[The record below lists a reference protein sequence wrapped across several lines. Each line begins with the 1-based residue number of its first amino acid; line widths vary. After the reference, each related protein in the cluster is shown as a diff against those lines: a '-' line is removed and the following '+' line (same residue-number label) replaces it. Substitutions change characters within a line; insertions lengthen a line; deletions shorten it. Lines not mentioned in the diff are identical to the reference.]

1 MDKNKIFTKI
11 IATSLIFSIGVI
23 SSSEVMAYTKEET
36 VYSKLDSQGNSYD
49 TVVSEHIK
57 NTDKE
62 QLLKDMSELLEIT
75 NVNGDEEFK
84 QDGNSLEWQA
94 CGNDIYYQGKINK
107 TLPITSKIT
116 YTLDGEEISAK
127 DLAGK
132 SGKVTITIEYEN
144 KEQRRVKVNG
154 KYVQMYVPFVV
165 MAGTIFDNTKASNI
179 EITNGK
185 VVDNGQ
191 KTTVVALAC
200 PGLEESLGAKENF
213 LPDLNKIEITLDAKD
228 FEMENIMSYA
238 TPKVFENIDLSN
250 MDQLNEIYSKISELQ
265 TASNKLVDG
274 TEELKNGASALDEGV
289 SEVSTGLHSLKS
301 GVEQGKQ
308 TATSQLTQS
317 AKALSDGVDQIIAGK
332 DQETELIKKK
342 VIEGGN
348 TTLANGLKQ
357 NIPSAVE
364 GQINSLME
372 SKITQMVKNGQITP
386 EVAMTLKSSLSMT
399 EEEKAAL
406 ASGLSTAID
415 GAVNKTTGAQEKGLD
430 AINNAGLT
438 AGSSEAGVKAGLY
451 ALKSQA
457 TTNIE
462 NGTKQIANGFDSIV
476 DGTDEI
482 LAGTSKLKAGS
493 NALAEGSSTLSDGM
507 KEFND
512 EGISKVVSYI
522 NGDLKDIQERAE
534 KLQELADSYNSFAG
548 LAENEEGNVKFIF
561 IVDKIRKIEE
571 E

>member
-1 MDKNKIFTKI
+1 MDKNKMFTKI

-23 SSSEVMAYTKEET
+23 SASDVMAYTKEET

-57 NTDKE
+57 NTEKE
-62 QLLKDMSELLEIT
+62 QLLKDMSELLDIT
-75 NVNGDEEFK
+75 NVNGNEEFK
-84 QDGNSLEWQA
+84 QNENSLEWQA
-94 CGNDIYYQGKINK
+94 CGNDIYYQGKTNK
-107 TLPITSKIT
+107 SLPISSKIT

-165 MAGTIFDNTKASNI
+165 AAGTIFDNTKASNI

-185 VVDNGQ
+185 VIDNGQ

-213 LPDLNKIEITLDAKD
+213 LPDLNKIQITLDAKD

-238 TPKVFENIDLSN
+238 TPQVFENIDLSN
-250 MDQLNEIYSKISELQ
+250 MDQLNEIYNKISELQ

-274 TEELKNGASALDEGV
+274 TEELKNGASALDEGIGKV
-289 SEVSTGLHSLKS
+289 KTGIDTLKT
-301 GVEQGKQ
+301 GVKEGKQ

-317 AKALSDGVDQIIAGK
+317 SKDLSDGIDTIIAGK
-332 DQETELIKKK
+332 DQETEIIKKQ
-342 VIEGGN
+342 VIESGN
-348 TTLANGLKQ
+348 NTLANGLKQ

-364 GQINSLME
+364 TQINSLME
-372 SKITQMVKNGQITP
+372 SKITQMVKNGEITP

-399 EEEKAAL
+399 EQEKAAL
-406 ASGLSTAID
+406 YSGLSTAID
-415 GAVNKTTGAQEKGLD
+415 GAVQQTTTAQEEGLD
-430 AINNAGLT
+430 TINNSGL
-438 AGSSEAGVKAGLY
+438 ADSSSKPGVKAGLY

-457 TTNIE
+457 TTSIE
-462 NGTKQIANGFDSIV
+462 EGTKQIASGFDSIV
-476 DGTDEI
+476 DGTDE
-482 LAGTSKLKAGS
+482 LLSGTSELKAGS
-493 NALAEGSSTLSDGM
+493 NSLVQGTENLAEGMSQ
-507 KEFND
+507 FNE
-512 EGISKVVSYI
+512 EGINKVISYI
-522 NGDLKDIQERAE
+522 NGDLKDIQERAK
-534 KLQELADSYNSFAG
+534 KLKELADSYNNFAG
-548 LAENEEGNVKFIF
+548 LSENEAGNVKFIF
-561 IVDKIRKIEE
+561 VVDKIRKIEE
-571 E
+571 

>member
-1 MDKNKIFTKI
+1 MEKNKMFTKI

-23 SSSEVMAYTKEET
+23 SASDVMAYTKEET

-57 NTDKE
+57 NTEKE
-62 QLLKDMSELLEIT
+62 QLLKDMSELLDIT

-84 QDGNSLEWQA
+84 QNENSLEWQA
-94 CGNDIYYQGKINK
+94 CGNDIYYQGKTNK
-107 TLPITSKIT
+107 SLPISSKIT

-165 MAGTIFDNTKASNI
+165 ATGTIFDNTKASNI

-185 VVDNGQ
+185 VIDNGQ

-213 LPDLNKIEITLDAKD
+213 LPDLNKIQITLDAKD

-238 TPKVFENIDLSN
+238 TPQVFENIDLSN
-250 MDQLNEIYSKISELQ
+250 MDQLNEIYNKISELQ

-274 TEELKNGASALDEGV
+274 TEALKNGASALDEGIGKV
-289 SEVSTGLHSLKS
+289 KTGIDTLKT
-301 GVEQGKQ
+301 GVKEGKQ

-317 AKALSDGVDQIIAGK
+317 SKDLSDGIDTIIAGK
-332 DQETELIKKK
+332 DQETEIIKKQ
-342 VIEGGN
+342 VIESGN
-348 TTLANGLKQ
+348 NTLANGLKQ

-364 GQINSLME
+364 TQINSLME
-372 SKITQMVKNGQITP
+372 SKITQMVKNGEITS

-399 EEEKAAL
+399 EQEKSAL
-406 ASGLSTAID
+406 YSGLSTAID
-415 GAVNKTTGAQEKGLD
+415 GAVQQATTAQEKGLD
-430 AINNAGLT
+430 TINNAGL
-438 AGSSEAGVKAGLY
+438 ADSSSKPGVKAGLY

-462 NGTKQIANGFDSIV
+462 EGTKQIASGFDSIV
-476 DGTDEI
+476 DGTDE
-482 LAGTSKLKAGS
+482 LLYGTSDLKAGS
-493 NALAEGSSTLSDGM
+493 TSLVQGTETLTEGMSQ
-507 KEFND
+507 FNE
-512 EGISKVVSYI
+512 EGINKVVSYI
-522 NGDLKDIQERAE
+522 NGDLKDIQERTK
-534 KLQELADSYNSFAG
+534 KLKELADSYNNFAG
-548 LAENEEGNVKFIF
+548 LSENEEGNVKFIF
-561 IVDKIRKIEE
+561 VVDKIRKIEE
-571 E
+571 

>member
-1 MDKNKIFTKI
+1 MDKNKMFTKI

-23 SSSEVMAYTKEET
+23 SASDVMAYTKEET

-57 NTDKE
+57 NTEKE
-62 QLLKDMSELLEIT
+62 QLLKDMSELLDIT

-84 QDGNSLEWQA
+84 QNENSLEWQA
-94 CGNDIYYQGKINK
+94 CGNDIYYQGKTNK
-107 TLPITSKIT
+107 SLPISSKIT

-132 SGKVTITIEYEN
+132 SGKVIITIEYEN

-165 MAGTIFDNTKASNI
+165 ATGTIFDNTKASNI

-185 VVDNGQ
+185 VIDNGQ

-213 LPDLNKIEITLDAKD
+213 LPDLNKIQITLDAKD

-238 TPKVFENIDLSN
+238 TPQVFENIDLSN
-250 MDQLNEIYSKISELQ
+250 MDQLNEIYNKISELQ

-274 TEELKNGASALDEGV
+274 TEELKNGASALDEGIGKV
-289 SEVSTGLHSLKS
+289 KTGIDTLKT
-301 GVEQGKQ
+301 GVKEGKQ

-317 AKALSDGVDQIIAGK
+317 SKDLSDGIDTIIAGK
-332 DQETELIKKK
+332 DQETEIIKKQ
-342 VIEGGN
+342 VIESGN
-348 TTLANGLKQ
+348 NTLANGLKQ

-364 GQINSLME
+364 TQINSLME
-372 SKITQMVKNGQITP
+372 SKITQMVKNGEITP

-399 EEEKAAL
+399 EQEKAVL
-406 ASGLSTAID
+406 YSGLSTAID
-415 GAVNKTTGAQEKGLD
+415 GVVQQATTAQEKGLD
-430 AINNAGLT
+430 TINNAGL
-438 AGSSEAGVKAGLY
+438 ADSSSKPGVKAGLY

-462 NGTKQIANGFDSIV
+462 EGTKQIASGFDSIV
-476 DGTDEI
+476 DGTDE
-482 LAGTSKLKAGS
+482 LLYGTSDLKAGS
-493 NALAEGSSTLSDGM
+493 TSLVQGTENLAEGMSQ
-507 KEFND
+507 FNE
-512 EGISKVVSYI
+512 EGINKVVSYI
-522 NGDLKDIQERAE
+522 NGDLKDIQERAK
-534 KLQELADSYNSFAG
+534 KLKELADSYNNFAG
-548 LAENEEGNVKFIF
+548 LSENEEGNVKFIF
-561 IVDKIRKIEE
+561 VVDKIRKIEE
-571 E
+571 

>member
-36 VYSKLDSQGNSYD
+36 VYSKLDAQGNLYD

-84 QDGNSLEWQA
+84 QDENSLEWQA

-144 KEQRRVKVNG
+144 KERRRVKVNG

-200 PGLEESLGAKENF
+200 PRLEESLGTKESF

-265 TASNKLVDG
+265 TA
-274 TEELKNGASALDEGV
+274 
-289 SEVSTGLHSLKS
+289 
-301 GVEQGKQ
+301 
-308 TATSQLTQS
+308 
-317 AKALSDGVDQIIAGK
+317 
-332 DQETELIKKK
+332 
-342 VIEGGN
+342 
-348 TTLANGLKQ
+348 
-357 NIPSAVE
+357 
-364 GQINSLME
+364 
-372 SKITQMVKNGQITP
+372 
-386 EVAMTLKSSLSMT
+386 
-399 EEEKAAL
+399 
-406 ASGLSTAID
+406 
-415 GAVNKTTGAQEKGLD
+415 
-430 AINNAGLT
+430 
-438 AGSSEAGVKAGLY
+438 
-451 ALKSQA
+451 
-457 TTNIE
+457 
-462 NGTKQIANGFDSIV
+462 
-476 DGTDEI
+476 
-482 LAGTSKLKAGS
+482 
-493 NALAEGSSTLSDGM
+493 
-507 KEFND
+507 
-512 EGISKVVSYI
+512 
-522 NGDLKDIQERAE
+522 
-534 KLQELADSYNSFAG
+534 
-548 LAENEEGNVKFIF
+548 
-561 IVDKIRKIEE
+561 
-571 E
+571 

>member
-1 MDKNKIFTKI
+1 MDKNKMFTKI

-23 SSSEVMAYTKEET
+23 SASDVMAYTKEET

-57 NTDKE
+57 NTEKE
-62 QLLKDMSELLEIT
+62 QLLKDMSELLDIT

-84 QDGNSLEWQA
+84 QNENSLEWQA
-94 CGNDIYYQGKINK
+94 CGNDIYYQGKTNK
-107 TLPITSKIT
+107 SLPISSKIT

-132 SGKVTITIEYEN
+132 SGKVIITIEYEN

-165 MAGTIFDNTKASNI
+165 ATGTIFDNTKASNI

-185 VVDNGQ
+185 VIDNGQ

-213 LPDLNKIEITLDAKD
+213 LPDLNKIQITLDAKD

-238 TPKVFENIDLSN
+238 TPQVFENIDLSN
-250 MDQLNEIYSKISELQ
+250 MDQLNEIYNKISELQ

-274 TEELKNGASALDEGV
+274 TEELKNGASALDEGIGKV
-289 SEVSTGLHSLKS
+289 KTGIDTLKT
-301 GVEQGKQ
+301 GVKEGKQ

-317 AKALSDGVDQIIAGK
+317 SKDLSDGIDTIIAGK
-332 DQETELIKKK
+332 DQETEIIKKQ
-342 VIEGGN
+342 VIETGN
-348 TTLANGLKQ
+348 NTLANGLKQ

-364 GQINSLME
+364 TQINSLME
-372 SKITQMVKNGQITP
+372 SKITQMVKNGEITP

-399 EEEKAAL
+399 EQEKAVL
-406 ASGLSTAID
+406 YSGLSTAID
-415 GAVNKTTGAQEKGLD
+415 GVVQQATTAQEKGLD
-430 AINNAGLT
+430 TINNAGL
-438 AGSSEAGVKAGLY
+438 ADSSSKPGVKAGLY

-462 NGTKQIANGFDSIV
+462 EGTKQIASGFDSIV
-476 DGTDEI
+476 DGTDE
-482 LAGTSKLKAGS
+482 LLYGTSDLKAGS
-493 NALAEGSSTLSDGM
+493 TSLVQGTENLAEGMSQ
-507 KEFND
+507 FNE
-512 EGISKVVSYI
+512 EGINKVVSYI
-522 NGDLKDIQERAE
+522 NGDLKDIQERAK
-534 KLQELADSYNSFAG
+534 KLKELADSYNNFAG
-548 LAENEEGNVKFIF
+548 LSENEEGNVKFIF
-561 IVDKIRKIEE
+561 VVDKIRKIEE
-571 E
+571 